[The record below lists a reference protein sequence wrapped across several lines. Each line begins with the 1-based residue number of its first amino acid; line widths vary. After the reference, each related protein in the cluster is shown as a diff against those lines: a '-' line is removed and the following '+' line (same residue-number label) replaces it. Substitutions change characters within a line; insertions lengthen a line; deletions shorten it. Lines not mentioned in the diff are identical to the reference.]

1 MKKILLSIVALF
13 SIATSQAQT
22 TPYSLS
28 GTTYTQSFD
37 NLATGLPSGW
47 RVDSIVNPTGG
58 LGNDAIFRFSPTA
71 VAWSN
76 TGRGFKNIAS
86 ADGLTAGSTSADQ
99 SASTDRA
106 LGIRQVS
113 AAGWDD
119 KDSLTSVAFCMANT
133 SGLSAFNLQ
142 FKIQSLHPAAK
153 RYHNWIVQFA
163 VGANPA
169 TFANV
174 VTAPATL
181 TIDSNFSNTTVNV
194 SFGAALDNQNQPV
207 WIRLMPSD
215 TTMGSGNRPQVGI
228 DDFQLTWT
236 GTAVNNTPQVV
247 TYTPSSGATNVAS
260 TTTSLQ
266 IDFDKVITL
275 GTGNVTINNI
285 TDATNQTI
293 TAGSCT
299 AAGMVV
305 TIPGVNLLAGKQYA
319 VQYDS
324 TCFKWNTYSCY
335 GVYNNTSWSFTTAPP
350 VVPPVTSL
358 NESFVGCNAPLLGLF
373 REFSVNGTQT
383 WRCSNFGRNDTDAVF
398 MNGFAGGV
406 TLDNEDWLIS
416 PPLNLSAMTI
426 PYLHFWSKKRF
437 TGTNTKEVFVSSN
450 FAGDPSTATWVNL
463 NANFSN
469 LDTLYSFFNN
479 YNLNSYKATPF
490 NIAFKYVSASTGTAD
505 EWSIDDVYVTDGAVG
520 IRSFEEAGLNVMV
533 LGTVNDQLN
542 IQMVDLNNSS
552 YQVTISDMQ
561 GKNLSS
567 SHFNTIKG
575 KNNFNVNVSNLSQGM
590 YIVNIKNDSLNG
602 NVKFVKQ

>member
-1 MKKILLSIVALF
+1 
-13 SIATSQAQT
+13 
-22 TPYSLS
+22 
-28 GTTYTQSFD
+28 
-37 NLATGLPSGW
+37 
-47 RVDSIVNPTGG
+47 
-58 LGNDAIFRFSPTA
+58 
-71 VAWSN
+71 
-76 TGRGFKNIAS
+76 
-86 ADGLTAGSTSADQ
+86 
-99 SASTDRA
+99 
-106 LGIRQVS
+106 
-113 AAGWDD
+113 
-119 KDSLTSVAFCMANT
+119 
-133 SGLSAFNLQ
+133 
-142 FKIQSLHPAAK
+142 
-153 RYHNWIVQFA
+153 
-163 VGANPA
+163 
-169 TFANV
+169 
-174 VTAPATL
+174 
-181 TIDSNFSNTTVNV
+181 
-194 SFGAALDNQNQPV
+194 
-207 WIRLMPSD
+207 
-215 TTMGSGNRPQVGI
+215 
-228 DDFQLTWT
+228 
-236 GTAVNNTPQVV
+236 
-247 TYTPSSGATNVAS
+247 
-260 TTTSLQ
+260 
-266 IDFDKVITL
+266 
-275 GTGNVTINNI
+275 
-285 TDATNQTI
+285 
-293 TAGSCT
+293 
-299 AAGMVV
+299 MVV

-335 GVYNNTSWSFTTAPP
+335 GVYNNTSWTFSTAPP

-450 FAGDPSTATWVNL
+450 FAGDPSTAMWVNL
-463 NANFSN
+463 NANFGN

-479 YNLNSYKATPF
+479 YNLNSYKAAPF